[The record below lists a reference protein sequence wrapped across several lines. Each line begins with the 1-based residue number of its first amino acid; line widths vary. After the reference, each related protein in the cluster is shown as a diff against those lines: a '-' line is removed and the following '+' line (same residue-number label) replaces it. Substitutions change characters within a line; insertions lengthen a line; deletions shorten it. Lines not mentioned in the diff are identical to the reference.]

1 MVSQLKVN
9 EIIKQS
15 GSSITIGESGDTIT
29 LPSTSTLTNFPE
41 NTPAFFA
48 KLSGNQT
55 VSDNTQTLVNF
66 DTEVYDTDGQYDTSN
81 KRFVAP
87 SAGKYVFT
95 ATAGFSNFN
104 EPTGTRVHLQFYKNG
119 SLEDFSGDM
128 ATVTNNSSADPTINF
143 TSQLSLTT
151 DDYVDVR
158 VYQNGGSDETL
169 QSAYARFFGYRLIG
183 V

>member
-1 MVSQLKVN
+1 MTSIIKVN
-9 EIIKQS
+9 TIQDAGGNTLLEANGS
-15 GSSITIGESGDTIT
+15 GTIT
-29 LPSTSTLTNFPE
+29 TNNIGGE

-55 VSDNTQTLVNF
+55 VSDNTQTLINF
-66 DTEVYDTDGQYDTSN
+66 DTEVYDT
-81 KRFVAP
+81 VAP

-104 EPTGTRVHLQFYKNG
+104 EPTGTRLQLMFFKNG

-143 TSQLSLTT
+143 TSQISLTT

-158 VYQNGGSDETL
+158 IYQNGGSDETL

-183 V
+183 A

>member
-1 MVSQLKVN
+1 MTSIIKVN
-9 EIIKQS
+9 TFQDTNGNALFNSDGS
-15 GSSITIGESGDTIT
+15 GNVT
-29 LPSTSTLTNFPE
+29 LSAAAMK

-66 DTEVYDTDGQYDTSN
+66 DTEVYDTDGQYDTTN

-95 ATAGFSNFN
+95 ATAGFSNFD

-128 ATVTNNSSADPTINF
+128 ATVTNNASADPTMNF
-143 TSQLSLTT
+143 TTQMSLTT
-151 DDYVDVR
+151 NDYVDVR
-158 VYQNGGSDETL
+158 IYQNGGSNETL
-169 QSAYARFFGYRLIG
+169 QSAYARFFGYRIIG
-183 V
+183 A